1 MTITFPKIYGSQHL
15 PVAEAKMV
23 CHLRKNVG
31 GFSKTK
37 FTKVINYI
45 FLWPCVANLFLIELH
60 SCHISSK
67 QMGISAN
74 IMIAYSTNIM
84 QLAGLEDPAGKS

>member
-1 MTITFPKIYGSQHL
+1 M
-15 PVAEAKMV
+15 
-23 CHLRKNVG
+23 G
-31 GFSKTK
+31 GFSKAK

-45 FLWPCVANLFLIELH
+45 FLWTCVVNLFLIEFH

-74 IMIAYSTNIM
+74 IMIVHSTNIM
-84 QLAGLEDPAGKS
+84 QLAGLEDPVGKP